1 MKQENGKNIYSDFI
15 KQVEIAKFRA
25 EQINNIVNNSLFTC
39 IDMIKKSNGIKDIL
53 NNELILL
60 QNFDINI
67 YNNSEKKID
76 NRINLCHTALEEYE
90 LFNNNK
96 ELYLEKTYKRN
107 MFSPKEI
114 DLTKD
119 TLFEQSVKTLIIN
132 LGNEKNAL
140 ATSPQL
146 VELYDLRQ
154 DKLRDICKEFTQK
167 RQNFLSQ
174 HIKQEHTINKTLE
187 KKNL

>member
-76 NRINLCHTALEEYE
+76 NRINLCHTALEEYD

-96 ELYLEKTYKRN
+96 ESYLEKTYKRN

-119 TLFEQSVKTLIIN
+119 TLFEQSVKTEIY
-132 LGNEKNAL
+132 A
-140 ATSPQL
+140 
-146 VELYDLRQ
+146 
-154 DKLRDICKEFTQK
+154 
-167 RQNFLSQ
+167 
-174 HIKQEHTINKTLE
+174 
-187 KKNL
+187 KNLLKSVKISCHNILSRSIQLIRRLKRKIFRTLIFLIKL

>member
-1 MKQENGKNIYSDFI
+1 MKKHI
-15 KQVEIAKFRA
+15 KEICLA
-25 EQINNIVNNSLFTC
+25 Q
-39 IDMIKKSNGIKDIL
+39 
-53 NNELILL
+53 
-60 QNFDINI
+60 
-67 YNNSEKKID
+67 
-76 NRINLCHTALEEYE
+76 
-90 LFNNNK
+90 NK
-96 ELYLEKTYKRN
+96 ESYLEKTYKRN

-146 VELYDLRQ
+146 VELYELRQ

>member
-76 NRINLCHTALEEYE
+76 NRINLCHTALEEYD

-96 ELYLEKTYKRN
+96 ESYLEKTYKRN
-107 MFSPKEI
+107 MFSPK
-114 DLTKD
+114 
-119 TLFEQSVKTLIIN
+119 
-132 LGNEKNAL
+132 
-140 ATSPQL
+140 
-146 VELYDLRQ
+146 
-154 DKLRDICKEFTQK
+154 
-167 RQNFLSQ
+167 
-174 HIKQEHTINKTLE
+174 
-187 KKNL
+187 